1 MTQDSITQRQLNQ
14 QLKAILTLANA
25 LKQINQELKDD
36 DFGSA
41 IIIEYNVIEHAVYK
55 ILSMVPEVKKLRF
68 MSEPDRFGLFKE
80 LETIIRAI
88 RKDHVLFQECDV
100 LLYETMKTW
109 VINRNTLT
117 HELLEG
123 DHLVDFDE
131 QSKKLAIEG
140 KVIVKK
146 LITDLRAI
154 RSRARHLDHIQYVHQ
169 THLFSNI
176 MLRFERELYIHKK
189 G

>member
-1 MTQDSITQRQLNQ
+1 MSQDSNTQNQLNQ

-100 LLYETMKTW
+100 SLYETIKTW
-109 VINRNTLT
+109 VIERNALT

-123 DHLVDFDE
+123 DYLVKFDE
-131 QSKKLAIEG
+131 KSKDLAIQG

-154 RSRARHLDHIQYVHQ
+154 RSRARQLNHIQYIHQ
-169 THLFSNI
+169 TYLFSNI
-176 MLRFERELYIHKK
+176 MLRFEREKYIQKK